1 MGFGL
6 FFVLRII
13 LFYFNF
19 FKKIL
24 FFIFEILLI
33 YFYFI
38 YFSVQVL
45 AMSSV
50 LQEGEDS
57 SVPRVPSARP
67 WGCAGSPFAIQFI
80 NIKLNPERF

>member
-6 FFVLRII
+6 FFVLK

-19 FKKIL
+19 FLKKL

-57 SVPRVPSARP
+57 SVPSARL
-67 WGCAGSPFAIQFI
+67 WGCAGSSFAIQFI

>member
-1 MGFGL
+1 M
-6 FFVLRII
+6 
-13 LFYFNF
+13 
-19 FKKIL
+19 
-24 FFIFEILLI
+24 
-33 YFYFI
+33 

-67 WGCAGSPFAIQFI
+67 WGVQGVHLQY
-80 NIKLNPERF
+80 NLLTLN